1 MGTSELSSFLNS
13 NEYKPEIK
21 LLFSYFLVNFL
32 KEDYLAYV
40 ILHGK
45 MKDKEK
51 YARCATK
58 MMYIPQL
65 SECDYWLI
73 FELGKS

>member
-1 MGTSELSSFLNS
+1 MGTTELSSFLNS
-13 NEYKPEIK
+13 TEYKSEIK
-21 LLFSYFLVNFL
+21 LLFSYFIVHYL

-45 MKDKEK
+45 MREKEK
-51 YARCATK
+51 YVRCATK